1 MGGTRSEEGEKK
13 LQSGPTERLLNVLTL
28 LGVRIDGDRLRGS
41 MATLEQIIE
50 EVKKLPTEEKL
61 RLRAA
66 LEQLTGNG
74 DGLSPYRT
82 REDESAWLEAHRDE
96 FLDQWVVLE
105 ADQLLTHG
113 TDPRIVYN
121 EARAKGIGTPYLVYV
136 TPKAD
141 PYVGGW

>member
-1 MGGTRSEEGEKK
+1 MRMPNGS
-13 LQSGPTERLLNVLTL
+13 LLNVLTL

-74 DGLSPYRT
+74 EYPRRELEKT
-82 REDESAWLEAHRDE
+82 RERGWKRMGMNS
-96 FLDQWVVLE
+96 
-105 ADQLLTHG
+105 LTNG
-113 TDPRIVYN
+113 SCLRQINWWRTAPTL
-121 EARAKGIGTPYLVYV
+121 ALCTTKLGL
-136 TPKAD
+136 KA
-141 PYVGGW
+141 